1 MIYVLSLSSRFL
13 VAPTMAHKRLL
24 ARSHQKQALGG
35 PAPGTVLDEE
45 DFEDSSSD
53 SEGEQEQGAFRQS
66 SASSASASASASS
79 VSAVRRSSASKGR
92 DPSSKNAN
100 GDRGSQRR
108 IRYTNKQRCL
118 VLCSRGAVAQ
128 YRHLMGD
135 IRRMLPH
142 HKKEV
147 KLDTKRD
154 LKLLNEIATMKSCNT
169 CLFFEFRKRQDLYLW
184 MSNTPNGPSVKFLV
198 QNVHT
203 MDELKLTGNCLMG
216 SRPILSFD
224 RVFDERPQLRLLKE
238 MLSQV
243 FGTPEGHPKSKPF
256 IDHVFNFSYLDGNIW
271 FRNYQIVENSLDE
284 RAVKKAV
291 RKGATDHN
299 KLIEIGPR
307 FVLNPIRIFSGSFG
321 GQTLYANPRY
331 ESPNVGRAREKKFKG
346 GRYTERLQARA
357 EARQRD
363 VDNTLPVNPMAKN
376 NAFRK

>member
-1 MIYVLSLSSRFL
+1 M
-13 VAPTMAHKRLL
+13 
-24 ARSHQKQALGG
+24 
-35 PAPGTVLDEE
+35 
-45 DFEDSSSD
+45 
-53 SEGEQEQGAFRQS
+53 
-66 SASSASASASASS
+66 
-79 VSAVRRSSASKGR
+79 
-92 DPSSKNAN
+92 
-100 GDRGSQRR
+100 
-108 IRYTNKQRCL
+108 
-118 VLCSRGAVAQ
+118 AQ

-198 QNVHT
+198 HNVHT

-216 SRPILSFD
+216 SRPVLAFD

-256 IDHVFNFSYLDGNIW
+256 IDHVFNFSYVDGKIW
-271 FRNYQIVENSLDE
+271 FRNYQIVEKSLDE
-284 RAVKKAV
+284 RAVQKAV
-291 RKGATDHN
+291 KQGATDHN

-331 ESPNVGRAREKKFKG
+331 ESPNVGRARDKKEKG
-346 GRYTERLQARA
+346 GRYAGRLQARA
-357 EARQRD
+357 EMRQRGK
-363 VDNTLPVNPMAKN
+363 DNVMERDPMAKN
-376 NAFRK
+376 NVFRQ

>member
-1 MIYVLSLSSRFL
+1 M
-13 VAPTMAHKRLL
+13 HKRL
-24 ARSHQKQALGG
+24 QKRQRALKEDD
-35 PAPGTVLDEE
+35 VDEGV
-45 DFEDSSSD
+45 SSD
-53 SEGEQEQGAFRQS
+53 EDESQLTARKERTPSS
-66 SASSASASASASS
+66 SASSSSSSNLASN
-79 VSAVRRSSASKGR
+79 GL
-92 DPSSKNAN
+92 PKN
-100 GDRGSQRR
+100 RVK
-108 IRYTNKQRCL
+108 YTNKQRCL

-198 QNVHT
+198 HNVHT

-216 SRPILSFD
+216 SRPVLSFD

-256 IDHVFNFSYLDGNIW
+256 IDHVFNFSYLDGKIW
-271 FRNYQIVENSLDE
+271 FRNYQIVEKSLDE
-284 RAVKKAV
+284 RAVQKAV
-291 RKGATDHN
+291 KQGATDHN

-331 ESPNVGRAREKKFKG
+331 ESPNVGRARDKKQKG
-346 GRYTERLQARA
+346 GRYAGRLQARA
-357 EARQRD
+357 ERRQRGN
-363 VDNTLPVNPMAKN
+363 DNVIERDPMTKN
-376 NAFRK
+376 NVFRR